1 MAGIAHGMKSNKGV
15 GPSAEVAEE
24 FVHKT
29 APMKRSL
36 WSKKKKK

>member
-1 MAGIAHGMKSNKGV
+1 MAGIAHGMKPSGGV
-15 GPSAEVAEE
+15 GPSQAVAEE

-29 APMKRSL
+29 PTKKRSL